1 MKDIHN
7 DFQFWFVRVIIVL
20 LARET
25 FLFLRTLVQ
34 SNLWTTLFLILAAL
48 PLSGLCV
55 DYTIRCW
62 KKDLSGNYIET
73 ASARRASVVTLVVG
87 ILGTV
92 FLIVY
97 PLALEH

>member
-55 DYTIRCW
+55 DYTIRSW

>member
-34 SNLWTTLFLILAAL
+34 SNLWTAL
-48 PLSGLCV
+48 RFVC
-55 DYTIRCW
+55 
-62 KKDLSGNYIET
+62 
-73 ASARRASVVTLVVG
+73 
-87 ILGTV
+87 
-92 FLIVY
+92 
-97 PLALEH
+97 